1 LYPRIGVDG
10 SNEVGQIDDPRIQE
24 AATQAW
30 ALMFEYMNVLNTTT
44 GLHEQLNNDDAT
56 QEIAQLVEVSC

>member
-10 SNEVGQIDDPRIQE
+10 SNEVGQIDD
-24 AATQAW
+24 
-30 ALMFEYMNVLNTTT
+30 
-44 GLHEQLNNDDAT
+44 AT